1 MERHNDPHYEGALS
15 AIRSMKD
22 QSLSPTAIAA
32 VLPPPATLPI
42 LLAQDLGVPFL
53 PLFIEEVTVNVNGA
67 TYSLGAVSGM
77 DDLDH
82 IDHSLRVRLGLTGDD
97 ILQAIQAA
105 KLSAVKA
112 ASHSRSAIRLAK
124 RASIL
129 LILDSHSSLPR
140 HTVARELLV
149 AHGAYIVLELIL

>member
-15 AIRSMKD
+15 VIRSVKD
-22 QSLSPTAIAA
+22 QCLSPTAIAA
-32 VLPPPATLPI
+32 VLPPTPTLPI

-53 PLFIEEVTVNVNGA
+53 PLFIEEVTVNVSGA
-67 TYSLGAVSGM
+67 TFSLGAVSGVC
-77 DDLDH
+77 DLDH
-82 IDHSLRVRLGLTGDD
+82 IDHSLRARLGLTGDD
-97 ILQAIQAA
+97 ILRAIQVA

-112 ASHSRSAIRLAK
+112 ASHSQTAIRLAK
-124 RASIL
+124 GASIL

-149 AHGAYIVLELIL
+149 SHGAQTVLELIL